1 MTQAQ
6 EKRLP
11 ELMQNFIMSSQ
22 MEGLTV
28 DETLQNM
35 CLSILKGTSTLE
47 DCLAQI
53 SQKYPKGAQA

>member
-1 MTQAQ
+1 MTHAQ
-6 EKRLP
+6 ENRLP

-28 DETLQNM
+28 SEALQSM
-35 CLSILKGTSTLE
+35 CLSVLEGTATLE

-53 SQKYPKGAQA
+53 SQKYPKGAET